1 MPKIGIILDTA
12 KKKRGSMIFLK
23 IVFEVIWF
31 VPIFVDYFDNHLI
44 FNQ

>member
-31 VPIFVDYFDNHLI
+31 VPNFVDCFEQS
-44 FNQ
+44 FNL